1 MIIIILCVPL
11 HVYYLSIAISSIMAQ
26 FEDLDPYHWP
36 GWFMAAISA
45 VVAGAILLCFRETRN
60 LRNTCTKCSYP
71 SRFKISLE
79 LKNIKCFVSL
89 CCVQ

>member
-1 MIIIILCVPL
+1 M
-11 HVYYLSIAISSIMAQ
+11 YYLSIAISSIMAQ

-36 GWFMAAISA
+36 GWFMAAIAA
-45 VVAGAILLCFRETRN
+45 VVTGAILLCFRETRN

-71 SRFKISLE
+71 SRFKLSLE

-89 CCVQ
+89 FICCVQ